1 MRSRLALVTLAV
13 TTLIVVSFVVP
24 LGILVRRQAEDRALS
39 RAESDARSIATAL
52 AVSSSFSEIEINSAT
67 ALAVLGAFGSP
78 PSASIHLPDG
88 TVVGPGTVDDPDVEV
103 ARQGSAFTAST
114 PEGAAVLVP
123 VVLSQGTSVVRVGVS
138 DADLSEGVASAWL
151 ILAALAVLLI
161 SIALAGADRLGR
173 SIVDPVQDLRAAAQS
188 LGAGNLGTRVRPA
201 GPPEIAEV
209 GRTFNDLAARLR
221 DLLQAEREAAADIS
235 HNLRT
240 PLTALRLQVE
250 SLPAEVRLQLLDDI
264 ALVESTVDRVITE
277 ARSRGEEAPRS
288 ADLAGIAKER
298 AAFWSVL
305 AGEQG
310 RSFDSD
316 LPDRIIP
323 VPVGPADLETLL
335 DTLLE
340 NVFAHTPAGAPIE
353 VTVDP
358 DGPSLRVEDGGPG
371 FEAASPERGNSRRG
385 STGLGL
391 DIVRR
396 IAQSAGGSLH
406 LGRSPLGGALVAV
419 SFGSTTSEGPPKGPL
434 TQPSS
439 V

>member
-1 MRSRLALVTLAV
+1 VRSRLALVTLAV

-340 NVFAHTPAGAPIE
+340 NVFAHTPAGAPIG